1 MSFDVVD
8 LDQGSSASSAGS
20 DIRSAGE
27 AIVSAMNSVQGR
39 WSPIGGQYIAPES
52 GQVVSAMQT
61 PTMLSRQLDEATE
74 SVKSAL
80 DSYASALDSL
90 NQQRDR
96 ILDKIARYDAMNP
109 APDDLEGQKEKERLR
124 QEIESDCQQLA
135 QDKDS
140 AQNACRGSLLGIS
153 VGGHFASSAA
163 GVDLAKANEAGGNV
177 VGSFFKALWDKIAR
191 NNSFDGAA
199 GALTQMGLLTVDKW
213 KYAIQYIQLSRHWT
227 KMGTGLWEVPKSL
240 RWIADSSW
248 TSMLLVH
255 KVTGWSPLGASWN
268 PMAKPTTFK
277 EGLKAFGGRTLMQL
291 NGMSNRVALNP
302 KDQPYLDKLGKVS
315 KGLSKVATWTGFI
328 TTSVS
333 SWQSDS
339 QTYPAM
345 GNVEKGARAAT
356 SATAS
361 TVGGLAGAK
370 AGAAAGAALGS
381 FVGPVGTGV
390 GAVAGGIIG
399 GLAGGKAGAW
409 FGDKTKGWVGETASG
424 IWDKITN

>member
-1 MSFDVVD
+1 M
-8 LDQGSSASSAGS
+8 
-20 DIRSAGE
+20 
-27 AIVSAMNSVQGR
+27 
-39 WSPIGGQYIAPES
+39 
-52 GQVVSAMQT
+52 
-61 PTMLSRQLDEATE
+61 
-74 SVKSAL
+74 
-80 DSYASALDSL
+80 
-90 NQQRDR
+90 
-96 ILDKIARYDAMNP
+96 
-109 APDDLEGQKEKERLR
+109 
-124 QEIESDCQQLA
+124 
-135 QDKDS
+135 
-140 AQNACRGSLLGIS
+140 LGIS
-153 VGGHFASSAA
+153 VGGHFASSAI
-163 GVDLAKANEAGGNV
+163 GVELAKANEAGGNV

-199 GALTQMGLLTVDKW
+199 GALTQMGLLTIDKW
-213 KYAIQYIQLSRHWT
+213 KYGIQYIQLSQHWT
-227 KMGTGLWEVPKSL
+227 KVGTGLWEVPKSL